1 MANDHNRCEFIGRLG
16 KDPESRYTAD
26 GNAICNFSI
35 AVGYKTATKET
46 TEWVRITT
54 FGKLAGICADYLKK
68 GSQVFIAG
76 RMTTRK
82 WQNKDGVDQYTT
94 EVVADQM
101 QMLGGRPAEDAAQS
115 SNPKSLLS
123 DEQQKIK
130 PKSLVNN
137 DAYRQIKEGNIV
149 PFDDFEDTVPF

>member
-1 MANDHNRCEFIGRLG
+1 MATDLNRCEFIGRLG
-16 KDPESRYTAD
+16 RDPEVRYSAD
-26 GNAICNFSI
+26 GNAVCNFSI

-46 TEWVRITT
+46 TEWVRITA

-101 QMLGGRPAEDAAQS
+101 QMLGGRPAEDAPPAAPVKLRS
-115 SNPKSLLS
+115 
-123 DEQQKIK
+123 
-130 PKSLVNN
+130 
-137 DAYRQIKEGNIV
+137 DAYRAIKEGNIV

>member
-1 MANDHNRCEFIGRLG
+1 MSNDLNRCEFIGRLG
-16 KDPESRYTAD
+16 KDPETRYTAD
-26 GNAICNFSI
+26 SNAICNFSI

-46 TEWVRITT
+46 TEWVRITA

-82 WQNKDGVDQYTT
+82 WVNKDGVDQYTT

-101 QMLGGRPAEDAAQS
+101 QMLGGRQEDA
-115 SNPKSLLS
+115 PVV
-123 DEQQKIK
+123 K
-130 PKSLVNN
+130 PKS
-137 DAYRQIKEGNIV
+137 DAYRQIKEGIVVPLDDMIDDV
-149 PFDDFEDTVPF
+149 PF

>member
-1 MANDHNRCEFIGRLG
+1 MKMSSNDLNRCEFIGRLG
-16 KDPESRYTAD
+16 RDPEVRYTAD
-26 GNAICNFSI
+26 SNAICNFSI
-35 AVGYKTATKET
+35 AVGYKSKDKET
-46 TEWVRITT
+46 TEWVRITA

-101 QMLGGRPAEDAAQS
+101 QMLGGRPTEDVPTPAAV
-115 SNPKSLLS
+115 KEKA
-123 DEQQKIK
+123 DGG
-130 PKSLVNN
+130 
-137 DAYRQIKEGNIV
+137 YRAMKEGTFV
-149 PFDDFEDTVPF
+149 PMESDFNDPPF

>member
-1 MANDHNRCEFIGRLG
+1 MANDLNRCEFIGRLG
-16 KDPESRYTAD
+16 KDPEVRYTAD
-26 GNAICNFSI
+26 SNAICNFSI

-68 GSQVFIAG
+68 GSQVFVAG

-101 QMLGGRPAEDAAQS
+101 QMLGGRPAEDAPTSAAL
-115 SNPKSLLS
+115 KEKA
-123 DEQQKIK
+123 DGG
-130 PKSLVNN
+130 
-137 DAYRQIKEGNIV
+137 YRAMKEGTFV
-149 PFDDFEDTVPF
+149 PMESDFNDPPF

>member
-1 MANDHNRCEFIGRLG
+1 MATDLNRCEFIGRLG
-16 KDPESRYTAD
+16 KDPEVRYTAD
-26 GNAICNFSI
+26 SNAICNFSI

-68 GSQVFIAG
+68 GSQVFVAG

-101 QMLGGRPAEDAAQS
+101 QMLGGRSAEDAAQS